1 MVDDAILWMKKKNQK
16 LIYCFIKT
24 LNILKVSIQILGKE
38 HVRVTFHYLIQL
50 FGEWLFFFSHTAPDN
65 SVIIFCDSL

>member
-1 MVDDAILWMKKKNQK
+1 MNEKKYKK

-24 LNILKVSIQILGKE
+24 LNILKLSIQILGKE

-50 FGEWLFFFSHTAPDN
+50 FSEWLFFFLTQLQ
-65 SVIIFCDSL
+65 IIQ

>member
-1 MVDDAILWMKKKNQK
+1 MTVHAKWWMLQYYEWKKKNQK

-24 LNILKVSIQILGKE
+24 LNILKLSIQILGKE

-50 FGEWLFFFSHTAPDN
+50 FGEWFFFLTQLQ
-65 SVIIFCDSL
+65 IIQ

>member
-1 MVDDAILWMKKKNQK
+1 MMQYYEWKKNQK

-24 LNILKVSIQILGKE
+24 LNILKLPIQILGKE

-50 FGEWLFFFSHTAPDN
+50 FGEWLFFFLTQLQ
-65 SVIIFCDSL
+65 IIQ